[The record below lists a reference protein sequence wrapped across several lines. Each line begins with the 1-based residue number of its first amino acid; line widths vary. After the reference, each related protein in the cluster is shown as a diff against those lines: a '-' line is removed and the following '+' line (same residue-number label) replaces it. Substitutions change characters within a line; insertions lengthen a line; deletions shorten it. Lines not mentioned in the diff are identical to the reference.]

1 LFVTTPTG
9 WVTALALGIGA
20 AVGSLAAGKGAKYI
34 YNRHGQRIDIVG
46 MTNTSQLCR

>member
-20 AVGSLAAGKGAKYI
+20 AVGSLAAGKGTKYM
-34 YNRHGQRIDIVG
+34 YNQYGRRIDLVG
-46 MTNTSQLCR
+46 MTNTDQLCR